1 MNRYSSRAA
10 RLGTFLLLLLFV
22 SSLQARAA
30 ASPNAAA
37 GLASYADHLLATT
50 YPADQPGASALIVK
64 DGQTVLRKGFGMANL
79 ELGMPVSPEM
89 VFELGSITKQFT
101 AASIL
106 LLQERGQLRVE
117 DEITKYLPDYPTHG
131 QKITVE
137 NLLTHTSGIPSYT
150 GLPEW
155 MPRVREDMKLPDL
168 IAMFKDK
175 PLEFNPGEK
184 WEYDNSGYILLGA
197 IIEKVS
203 GKSYEQFVEE
213 EIFQKLGMAHSRY
226 GHAEEITPLRASGY
240 EKNEKGFY
248 NARYLSMTQPYAA
261 GSLMSTVDDLAIW
274 DRALSSEAL
283 LKKASLDRMFT
294 PYKLPSGLSTHYGF
308 GMGISELA
316 GKRVLAHGGGIFG
329 FTTIIL
335 RVPEERL
342 LIVILSNNE
351 ASNPQPDALAFRIAA
366 KALGQPLEDRKPVAL
381 DAKTLDE
388 YVGVYR
394 FDPQTVRSIT
404 REGTKLF
411 AQRSGGGKLE
421 ISASGRDDFYY
432 LEEDARLHF
441 QRDAQGKVASVN
453 MVRTFGPD
461 ERGTKTTEAL
471 PKEPQAAKVDPSTY
485 DAYVGE
491 YELAPGFSLVVTREG
506 DHIFTQATGQQKIE
520 IYPESETRFFLKVVD
535 AQIDFVPGPDGKVSG
550 LVLHQG
556 GRDLPGKRK

>member
-1 MNRYSSRAA
+1 MTRTRSGAA
-10 RLGTFLLLLLFV
+10 LGTFLLLL
-22 SSLQARAA
+22 SLASLPARAA
-30 ASPNAAA
+30 APPGDLAAY
-37 GLASYADHLLATT
+37 SEHLLATT
-50 YPADQPGASALIVK
+50 YPADQPGAAALVMK
-64 DGQTVLRKGFGMANL
+64 DGQVVLRKGFGMANL
-79 ELGMPVSPEM
+79 ELGIPVSPDM

-117 DEITKYLPDYPTHG
+117 DEITKYLPDFPTHG

-155 MPRVREDMKLPDL
+155 MPRVREDMKLTDL

-175 PLEFNPGEK
+175 PLEFTPGEK

-226 GHAEEITPLRASGY
+226 GHAEEIVPLRAAGY
-240 EKNEKGFY
+240 EKDDKGFY

-274 DRALSSEAL
+274 DRALSSETL

-294 PYKLPSGLSTHYGF
+294 AVKIKSGLSTHYGY
-308 GMGISELA
+308 GMGVSEVA
-316 GKRVLAHGGGIFG
+316 GKRFLAHGGGIFG
-329 FTTIIL
+329 FVTIIA
-335 RVPEERL
+335 RVPDERL
-342 LIVILSNNE
+342 LVVILSNNE
-351 ASNPQPDALAFRIAA
+351 ASNPPPEALALRIAA
-366 KALGQPLEDRKPVAL
+366 KALGQPFEDRKPVAL
-381 DAKTLDE
+381 DAKTLDD

-394 FDPQTVRSIT
+394 FDAETVRSIS

-411 AQRSGGGKLE
+411 AQRSGGRKAE
-421 ISASGRDDFYY
+421 IFASGRDDFYY
-432 LEEDARLHF
+432 EDDDSRLHF
-441 QRDAQGKVASVN
+441 RRDAQGKVTGADMIHS
-453 MVRTFGPD
+453 FGP
-461 ERGTKTTEAL
+461 EESGTKTTEPL
-471 PKEPQAAKVDPSTY
+471 PKERQAVKVDPAIY

-491 YELAPGFSLVVTREG
+491 YELAPGFSLVITREG
-506 DHIFTQATGQQKIE
+506 GQIFAQATGQQKLE
-520 IYPESETRFFLKVVD
+520 LYPESETRYFLKVVD
-535 AQIDFVPGPDGKVSG
+535 AQIDFQRGADGKVSS

>member
-1 MNRYSSRAA
+1 MNRSCFRAVLTGA
-10 RLGTFLLLLLFV
+10 LLLCL
-22 SSLQARAA
+22 SSLPARAA
-30 ASPNAAA
+30 SD
-37 GLASYADHLLATT
+37 GLATYAEHLLATT
-50 YPADQPGASALIVK
+50 YPADQPGAAALVMK
-64 DGQTVLRKGFGMANL
+64 DGQVVLRKGFGMANL
-79 ELGMPVSPEM
+79 ELGAPVAPDM

-150 GLPEW
+150 DLDEW
-155 MPRVREDMKLPDL
+155 MPRVREEMKPADL

-175 PLEFNPGEK
+175 PLEFTPGEK
-184 WEYDNSGYILLGA
+184 WAYDNSGYILLGA
-197 IIEKVS
+197 VIEKVS

-226 GHAEEITPLRASGY
+226 GHEEEIVPLRATGY
-240 EKNEKGFY
+240 EKNAKGFY

-274 DRALSSEAL
+274 DRALSGETL
-283 LKKASLDRMFT
+283 LKKGSLDRMFT
-294 PYKLPSGLSTHYGF
+294 SYKLKNGLVTHYGY
-308 GMGISELA
+308 GMGVTDLA
-316 GKRVLAHGGGIFG
+316 GKRLLAHSGGIFG
-329 FTTIIL
+329 FTTMIA

-351 ASNPQPDALAFRIAA
+351 ASNPSPESLAVHIAA
-366 KALGQPLEDRKPVAL
+366 KALGQALEDRKAVAL

-388 YVGVYR
+388 YAGVYR
-394 FDPQTVRSIT
+394 FDAETVRTIS

-411 AQRSGGGKLE
+411 AQRSGGRKME
-421 ISASGRDDFYY
+421 IFASERDNFYY
-432 LEEDARLHF
+432 QDDDVRLRF
-441 QRDAQGKVASVN
+441 RRDAQGKVAGAD

-461 ERGTKTTEAL
+461 ERGTKTTEAP
-471 PKEPQAAKVDPSTY
+471 PKERQAVKVDPAIF

-491 YELAPGFSLVVTREG
+491 YALAPGFSLVITREG
-506 DHIFTQATGQQKIE
+506 GQLFAQATGQQKLE
-520 IYPESETRFFLKVVD
+520 LFPESETRYFLKVVD
-535 AQIDFVPGPDGKVSG
+535 AQVDFQRGADGKASG

>member
-1 MNRYSSRAA
+1 MNRSSSRAVQ
-10 RLGTFLLLLLFV
+10 LGAFLLLLSLV
-22 SSLQARAA
+22 SLSAQAAPPPSDLAA
-30 ASPNAAA
+30 
-37 GLASYADHLLATT
+37 YADHLLATT
-50 YPADQPGASALIVK
+50 YPADQPGAAALVMK
-64 DGQTVLRKGFGMANL
+64 DGQVVLRKGFGMANL
-79 ELGMPVSPEM
+79 ELGTPVSPDM

-150 GLPEW
+150 GLAEW
-155 MPRVREDMKLPDL
+155 MPRVREDMKLTDL

-175 PLEFNPGEK
+175 PLEFTPGEK

-213 EIFQKLGMAHSRY
+213 EIFQKLGMSQSRY
-226 GHAEEITPLRASGY
+226 GHVEEIIPLRATGY
-240 EKNEKGFY
+240 EKNDKGFY

-274 DRALSSEAL
+274 DRALSSEML

-294 PYKLPSGLSTHYGF
+294 SFKIKSGVATHYGY
-308 GMGISELA
+308 GMGVSELA

-329 FTTIIL
+329 FTTIIT

-351 ASNPQPDALAFRIAA
+351 ASEPQPETLAVRIAA
-366 KALGQPLEDRKPVAL
+366 KALGHAFEDRKPVAL

-394 FDPQTVRSIT
+394 FDAETVRTII
-404 REGTKLF
+404 RDGTKLF
-411 AQRSGGGKLE
+411 SQRSGGRKAE
-421 ISASGRDDFYY
+421 IFASGQDDFYF
-432 LEEDARLHF
+432 DDDTRLHF
-441 QRDAQGKVASVN
+441 RRDAQGKVTGADMIHS
-453 MVRTFGPD
+453 FGP
-461 ERGTKTTEAL
+461 EESGAKTKEAP
-471 PKEPQAAKVDPSTY
+471 PKERQAVKVDPAIY

-491 YELAPGFSLVVTREG
+491 YELAPTFSLVITREG
-506 DHIFTQATGQQKIE
+506 GQIFAQATGQQKLE
-520 IYPESETRFFLKVVD
+520 LYPESETRFFLKVVD
-535 AQIDFVPGPDGKVSG
+535 AQVDFQRGADGKVSA

-556 GRDLPGKRK
+556 GRDMPGKRK

>member
-1 MNRYSSRAA
+1 MNRSSSRA
-10 RLGTFLLLLLFV
+10 LLLGAFVLLL
-22 SSLQARAA
+22 SLGSLPARAA
-30 ASPNAAA
+30 ASP
-37 GLASYADHLLATT
+37 GLAAYAEHLLTT
-50 YPADQPGASALIVK
+50 AYPADQPGAAALVMK
-64 DGQTVLRKGFGMANL
+64 DGQVVLRKGFGMANL
-79 ELGMPVSPEM
+79 ELGIPVSPDM

-106 LLQERGQLRVE
+106 ILQERGKLRVE

-131 QKITVE
+131 KKITVE

-150 GLPEW
+150 DLEEW
-155 MPRVREDMKLPDL
+155 MPRVREDMKLTDL

-175 PLEFNPGEK
+175 PLEFTPGEK

-226 GHAEEITPLRASGY
+226 GHTEEIIPLRATGY
-240 EKNEKGFY
+240 EKNDKGFY

-274 DRALSSEAL
+274 DRALSGETL

-294 PYKLPSGLSTHYGF
+294 SYKIKSGLATHYGY
-308 GMGISELA
+308 GMGVSELA
-316 GKRVLAHGGGIFG
+316 GKHLLAHGGGIFG
-329 FTTIIL
+329 FVTIIA
-335 RVPEERL
+335 RVPDERL
-342 LIVILSNNE
+342 LVVILSNNE
-351 ASNPQPDALAFRIAA
+351 ASNPPPEALALRIAA

-381 DAKTLDE
+381 DAKALDE

-394 FDPQTVRSIT
+394 FDAETVRSIS

-411 AQRSGGGKLE
+411 SQRSGGRKAE
-421 ISASGRDDFYY
+421 ILASGHDDFYFVDD
-432 LEEDARLHF
+432 ESRLHF
-441 QRDAQGKVASVN
+441 RRDAQGKIEGAD
-453 MVRTFGPD
+453 MVRAFGPD
-461 ERGTKTTEAL
+461 ERGTKTTEAP
-471 PKEPQAAKVDPSTY
+471 PKERQAAKVDPAIY

-491 YELAPGFSLVVTREG
+491 YELSPGFSLVITREG
-506 DHIFTQATGQQKIE
+506 GQIFAQATGQQKLE
-520 IYPESETRFFLKVVD
+520 LYPESETRFFLKEVD
-535 AQIDFVPGPDGKVSG
+535 AQVEFQRGTDGKVSG

-556 GRDLPGKRK
+556 GRNMPGKRK

>member
-1 MNRYSSRAA
+1 MNRFRSCAIL
-10 RLGTFLLLLLFV
+10 LGAFLLLL
-22 SSLQARAA
+22 SSLSAGAA
-30 ASPNAAA
+30 APPSDLAA
-37 GLASYADHLLATT
+37 YADHLLANT
-50 YPADQPGASALIVK
+50 YPADQPGAAALVVF
-64 DGQTVLRKGFGMANL
+64 DGQVILRKGFGMANL
-79 ELGMPVSPEM
+79 ELGTPVSPDM

-101 AASIL
+101 AASVL
-106 LLQERGQLRVE
+106 LLQERGKLRVE
-117 DEITKYLPDYPTHG
+117 DEITKYLPDFPMHG

-155 MPRVREDMKLPDL
+155 LPRVREEMKPADL

-175 PLEFNPGEK
+175 PLEFTPGER
-184 WEYDNSGYILLGA
+184 WAYDNSGYILLGA

-226 GHAEEITPLRASGY
+226 GHAEEIVPLRASGY
-240 EKNEKGFY
+240 EKDDKGFH

-294 PYKLPSGLSTHYGF
+294 PVKIKSGLATHYGY

-316 GKRVLAHGGGIFG
+316 GKRLLAHGGGIFG
-329 FTTIIL
+329 FTTIIA
-335 RVPEERL
+335 RIPEERL

-351 ASNPQPDALAFRIAA
+351 ASNPQPDALALRIAA

-388 YVGVYR
+388 YVGAYR
-394 FDPQTVRSIT
+394 FDAETVRTIT
-404 REGTKLF
+404 RDGTKLF
-411 AQRSGGGKLE
+411 SQRSGGRKAE
-421 ISASGRDDFYY
+421 IFASGHDDFYY
-432 LEEDARLHF
+432 QDDDSRLHF
-441 QRDAQGKVASVN
+441 RRDAQGKVTGAD
-453 MVRTFGPD
+453 MVHSFGP
-461 ERGTKTTEAL
+461 EESGTKTTEPL
-471 PKEPQAAKVDPSTY
+471 PKEREAVKVDPATY

-491 YELAPGFSLVVTREG
+491 YELAPGFSLVITHEG
-506 DHIFTQATGQQKIE
+506 GQIFAQATGQQKLE
-520 IYPESETRFFLKVVD
+520 LYPESETRFFLKVVD
-535 AQIDFVPGPDGKVSG
+535 AQIDFQRGADGRVSG
-550 LVLHQG
+550 LILHQG

>member
-1 MNRYSSRAA
+1 MNRSLSRA
-10 RLGTFLLLLLFV
+10 LLPGVFVLLLSLF
-22 SSLQARAA
+22 SHSAQAAPPPSDLAA
-30 ASPNAAA
+30 
-37 GLASYADHLLATT
+37 YAEHLLATT
-50 YPADQPGASALIVK
+50 YPADQPGAAALVMK
-64 DGQTVLRKGFGMANL
+64 DGQVVLRKGFGMANL
-79 ELGMPVSPEM
+79 ELGIPVSPDM

-117 DEITKYLPDYPTHG
+117 DEITKYLTDYPTHS

-150 GLPEW
+150 GLAEW
-155 MPRVREDMKLPDL
+155 MPRVREEMKLTDL
-168 IAMFKDK
+168 IAIFKDK
-175 PLEFNPGEK
+175 PLEFTPGEK
-184 WEYDNSGYILLGA
+184 WAYDNSGYILLGA

-226 GHAEEITPLRASGY
+226 GHAEEIVPLRAAGY
-240 EKNEKGFY
+240 EKNDKGFY

-294 PYKLPSGLSTHYGF
+294 SFRLKSGLATHYGY

-316 GKRVLAHGGGIFG
+316 GKRLLAHGGGIFG
-329 FTTIIL
+329 FVTIIT
-335 RVPEERL
+335 RVPDEHL
-342 LIVILSNNE
+342 LVVILSNNE
-351 ASNPQPDALAFRIAA
+351 ASDPQPESLALRIAA

-381 DAKTLDE
+381 DTKTLDE

-394 FDPQTVRSIT
+394 FDAETVRSIS

-411 AQRSGGGKLE
+411 SQRSGGRKAE
-421 ISASGRDDFYY
+421 ILASGHDDFYY
-432 LEEDARLHF
+432 VDDDSRLHF
-441 QRDAQGKVASVN
+441 RRDTQGKIEGAD
-453 MVRTFGPD
+453 MVHAFGPD
-461 ERGTKTTEAL
+461 ERGTRTAEA
-471 PKEPQAAKVDPSTY
+471 PPQERQTAKVDPAIY
-485 DAYVGE
+485 DAYAGE
-491 YELAPGFSLVVTREG
+491 YELRPGFSLVIAHEG
-506 DHIFTQATGQQKIE
+506 DQIFAQATGQQKLE
-520 IYPESETRFFLKVVD
+520 LYPESETRFFLKVVD
-535 AQIDFVPGPDGKVSG
+535 AQIDFQRGPDGKVSG

-556 GRDLPGKRK
+556 GHDRPGKRK

>member
-1 MNRYSSRAA
+1 MNRSRSRAGL
-10 RLGTFLLLLLFV
+10 LGAFLLLFLSAL
-22 SSLQARAA
+22 SARAA
-30 ASPNAAA
+30 APSSVTSS
-37 GLASYADHLLATT
+37 GLAAYADHLLASA
-50 YPADQPGASALIVK
+50 YPADQPGAAALVVL
-64 DGQTVLRKGFGMANL
+64 DGKVILHKGFGMANL
-79 ELGMPVSPEM
+79 ELRIPVSPEM

-101 AASIL
+101 AACIL
-106 LLQERGQLRVE
+106 LLQERGKLRVE
-117 DEITKYLPDYPTHG
+117 DEITKYLPDFPTHG

-155 MPRVREDMKLPDL
+155 MPRVREDMKLTDL

-175 PLEFNPGEK
+175 PLEFTPGEK
-184 WEYDNSGYILLGA
+184 WAYDNSGYILLGA

-226 GHAEEITPLRASGY
+226 GHAEEIIPLRASGY
-240 EKNEKGFY
+240 EKDEKGFH

-294 PYKLPSGLSTHYGF
+294 PYKLKSGLSTHYGY

-316 GKRVLAHGGGIFG
+316 GKRVLEHGGGIFG
-329 FTTIIL
+329 FTTIIT

-351 ASNPQPDALAFRIAA
+351 ASDPQPDGLALRIAA
-366 KALGQPLEDRKPVAL
+366 KALGQPLEGRKPVAL

-394 FDPQTVRSIT
+394 FDPQTVRT
-404 REGTKLF
+404 FTHEGTKLF
-411 AQRSGGGKLE
+411 AQRSGGSKLE
-421 ISASGRDDFYY
+421 ILASGRDDFYY
-432 LEEDARLHF
+432 QEEDARLHF
-441 QRDAQGKVASVN
+441 RRDAQGKVTGADLVL
-453 MVRTFGPD
+453 RFGPD
-461 ERGTKTTEAL
+461 ESGVKTTEPL
-471 PKEPQAAKVDPSTY
+471 PKERQAVQVDPAVY
-485 DAYVGE
+485 DVYVGE
-491 YELAPGFSLVVTREG
+491 YELAPGFSLVITREG
-506 DHIFTQATGQQKIE
+506 GKIFAQATGQQKLE
-520 IYPESETRFFLKVVD
+520 LYPESETRFFLKEVD
-535 AQIDFVPGPDGKVSG
+535 AQLDFQRGPDGKVTG

>member
-1 MNRYSSRAA
+1 MNRSRPSAFL
-10 RLGTFLLLLLFV
+10 LGAFLLLL
-22 SSLQARAA
+22 SLSPLPARAA
-30 ASPNAAA
+30 SSDLAA
-37 GLASYADHLLATT
+37 YADHLLATT
-50 YPADQPGASALIVK
+50 YPADQPGAAALVEK
-64 DGQTVLRKGFGMANL
+64 DGQVVLRKGFGMANL
-79 ELGMPVSPEM
+79 ELGIPVSPEM

-117 DEITKYLPDYPTHG
+117 DEITKYLADYPTHG

-150 GLPEW
+150 GMAEW
-155 MPRVREDMKLPDL
+155 MPRVREDMKLADL

-175 PLEFNPGEK
+175 PLEFNPGER
-184 WEYDNSGYILLGA
+184 WAYDNSGYILLGA

-226 GHAEEITPLRASGY
+226 GHAEEIVPLRAAGY
-240 EKNEKGFY
+240 EKNDKGFY

-274 DRALSSEAL
+274 DRALSGETL
-283 LKKASLDRMFT
+283 LKKSSLDRMFT
-294 PYKLPSGLSTHYGF
+294 SFQVKSGLSTHYGY
-308 GMGISELA
+308 GMGISELS
-316 GKRVLAHGGGIFG
+316 GKRLLAHGGGIFG
-329 FTTIIL
+329 FTTIIA

-351 ASNPQPDALAFRIAA
+351 ASDPQPQALALRIAA
-366 KALGQPLEDRKPVAL
+366 KALGQPFEERKPVAL

-394 FDPQTVRSIT
+394 FDAETVRTIS

-411 AQRSGGGKLE
+411 SQRSGGRKAE
-421 ISASGRDDFYY
+421 IFASGRDDFYY
-432 LEEDARLHF
+432 QDDDSRLRF
-441 QRDAQGKVASVN
+441 QRDAQGKITGAD
-453 MVRTFGPD
+453 MVRNFGPD
-461 ERGTKTTEAL
+461 ERGTKTTEPP
-471 PKEPQAAKVDPSTY
+471 PKERQAIKVDPAIY

-491 YELAPGFSLVVTREG
+491 YELAPGFSLVITREG
-506 DHIFTQATGQQKIE
+506 GQIFAQATGQQKLE
-520 IYPESETRFFLKVVD
+520 LYPESETRFFLKVVD
-535 AQIDFVPGPDGKVSG
+535 AQIDFQRGADGKVSG
-550 LVLHQG
+550 LVLHQR
-556 GRDLPGKRK
+556 GRDMPGKRK

>member
-1 MNRYSSRAA
+1 MNRVRSCAVL
-10 RLGTFLLLLLFV
+10 LGAFLLLLSLF
-22 SSLQARAA
+22 LLPARATSSDLA
-30 ASPNAAA
+30 A
-37 GLASYADHLLATT
+37 YADHLLATT
-50 YPADQPGASALIVK
+50 YPADQPGAAALVVK
-64 DGQTVLRKGFGMANL
+64 DGQVVLRKGFGMANL
-79 ELGMPVSPEM
+79 ELGIPVSPEM

-155 MPRVREDMKLPDL
+155 LPRVREDMKLADL
-168 IAMFKDK
+168 IAIFKDK
-175 PLEFNPGEK
+175 PLEFTPGEK
-184 WEYDNSGYILLGA
+184 WAYDNSGYILLGA

-213 EIFQKLGMAHSRY
+213 EIFQKLGMTHSRY
-226 GHAEEITPLRASGY
+226 GHADEIVPMRAAGY

-294 PYKLPSGLSTHYGF
+294 PSKVKSGLSTHYGY

-316 GKRVLAHGGGIFG
+316 GKRLLAHGGGIFG
-329 FTTIIL
+329 FTTIIA

-342 LIVILSNNE
+342 LVVILSNNE
-351 ASNPQPDALAFRIAA
+351 ASATPPEALALRIAA

-394 FDPQTVRSIT
+394 FDAETVRAIS

-411 AQRSGGGKLE
+411 AQRSGGSKAE
-421 ISASGRDDFYY
+421 IFASGRDDFYY
-432 LEEDARLHF
+432 QDDDSRLHF
-441 QRDAQGKVASVN
+441 RRDAQGKVTGAD
-453 MVRTFGPD
+453 MVPSFGPD
-461 ERGTKTTEAL
+461 ERGTKTTEPP
-471 PKEPQAAKVDPSTY
+471 PKERQVVKLDPAIF
-485 DAYVGE
+485 DAYIGE
-491 YELAPGFSLVVTREG
+491 YELAPGFSLVITREEG
-506 DHIFTQATGQQKIE
+506 QIFAQATGQQKLE
-520 IYPESETRFFLKVVD
+520 LYPESETRFFLKVVD
-535 AQIDFVPGPDGKVSG
+535 AQIDFQRGADGKVSG

-556 GRDLPGKRK
+556 GRDLPGKKK